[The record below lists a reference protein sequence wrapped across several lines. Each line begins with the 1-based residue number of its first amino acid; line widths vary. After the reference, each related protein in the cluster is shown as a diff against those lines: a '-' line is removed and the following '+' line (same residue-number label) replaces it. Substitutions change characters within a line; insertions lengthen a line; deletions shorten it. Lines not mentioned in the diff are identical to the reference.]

1 MPNNP
6 ANFES
11 ELNTFRSEVD
21 WAIRLLYSHLT
32 VHSIAAKRPATL
44 KALNSHGYFWTTTL
58 YALQCSGFI
67 ALGRIFD
74 QKSPHNVDKVLR
86 LAQNQISIFSKTE
99 LAKRKSAGGGSAKE
113 WLSDYLDGA
122 YEPTHKD
129 FRKLRKQVASQ
140 RAVYMEMCDQIRDKI
155 FAHNEVNKPEA
166 VKELFSRVELG
177 RFQKLI
183 IFLNQLHES
192 LWQLYHNGHK
202 PVLEPMP
209 YSARQIVR
217 TSLKDWE
224 RGTIQQLIVKDTQ
237 EFIGSIVRPNS

>member
-44 KALNSHGYFWTTTL
+44 KASIARYSDDNSRR
-58 YALQCSGFI
+58 ASMSGFI

-202 PVLEPMP
+202 PVLELGILP
-209 YSARQIVR
+209 RQIVR
-217 TSLKDWE
+217 TRLRTGARND
-224 RGTIQQLIVKDTQ
+224 
-237 EFIGSIVRPNS
+237 PAANS